1 MIEGLFSTIEFQ
13 MSLLLFMAL
22 AGYLLVSRINQSA
35 TIGAILIGIVI
46 GPSLLGLI
54 TYTDFV
60 RSLAQLGA
68 VILLFVVGLE
78 FKIKEIFNPK
88 YGLVALIGA
97 VLPWLGGYYLAQA
110 FGYEF
115 AVAVFVGTAL
125 SATSVA
131 ITANVLREM
140 GKLNTE
146 AAKAIIGA
154 AVIDDI
160 LGLLALSFSTQIVA
174 GEISLVPIVWT
185 IAKAGLF
192 VSLGAYVGYKYLSR
206 LLEKFDASKFA
217 KKFPE
222 TVFIFAIMIAFFYA
236 MFAEIVGVSAIVGAF
251 LAGVALEGVEIKQG
265 KNYKEGAEYLQI
277 IFASV
282 FFVSLGIL
290 ADLRALNPAVL
301 WFLTAL
307 TAVAVITKFVGCYA
321 GARMV
326 KMSHK
331 DSSTIGFGMAPRGEV
346 AMIVALIGLNLGILK
361 QDVYVSLV
369 LMSLLTTV
377 LVPII
382 LRRRKL

>member
-1 MIEGLFSTIEFQ
+1 MIEGIFSTIEFQ

-22 AGYLLVSRINQSA
+22 AGYLLASRINQSA

-46 GPSLLGLI
+46 GPSLLGFI

-78 FKIKEIFNPK
+78 FKLKEIFNLK
-88 YGLVALIGA
+88 YGIIALIGA
-97 VLPWLGGYYLAQA
+97 VLPWLGGYFLAEA
-110 FGYEF
+110 FGYSF

-131 ITANVLREM
+131 ITANVLKEM

-146 AAKAIIGA
+146 ASRAIIGA

-160 LGLLALSFSTQIVA
+160 IGLLALSFSTQLVA
-174 GEISLVPIVWT
+174 GEISLLPIIWT
-185 IAKAGLF
+185 IAKAGIF
-192 VSLGAYVGYKYLSR
+192 VSLGAFVGYRYLSR
-206 LLEKFDASKFA
+206 LLEKFDGSGFA

-222 TVFIFAIMIAFFYA
+222 TVFILAIMIAFLYA
-236 MFAEIVGVSAIVGAF
+236 MFAELVGISAIVGAF
-251 LAGVALEGVEIKQG
+251 LAGVALEGVDIRHG
-265 KNYKEGAEYLQI
+265 KSYKEGAEYLEI

-290 ADLRALNPAVL
+290 ADLNALNLQVM

-307 TAVAVITKFVGCYA
+307 TVVAVVTKYAGCYA
-321 GARMV
+321 GAKLV
-326 KMSHK
+326 GMSGK
-331 DSSTIGFGMAPRGEV
+331 DSSTVGFGMAPRGEV
-346 AMIVALIGLNLGILK
+346 AMIVALIGLNAGILE

-369 LMSLLTTV
+369 MMSLLTTI